1 MLKYTQGSDN
11 MSKVDISR
19 KKRSQII
26 IDIIKN
32 NIDVAQALEILDL
45 LLENINDQK
54 IKKWVNAEINGYNSD
69 EELPKYR
76 IVPANLSGTIK
87 TYTTIISN
95 YHIPIS
101 PEEENKLN
109 KHSVRSGINQIM
121 QMAKAES
128 ESKTH
133 ALSIPVNIIYINSIA
148 CINGEVT
155 HAELNLNL
163 YAYTNILGSLKN
175 KILSILKELEKQY
188 GNLDDYYIDF
198 ENDSKEKKVV
208 NNITN
213 IIFDRSIKIGDGNDI
228 SKSIV
233 GDDNEH

>member
-1 MLKYTQGSDN
+1 
-11 MSKVDISR
+11 MSKVEISK

-54 IKKWVNAEINGYNSD
+54 IKKWVNAEINGYDSD

-87 TYTTIISN
+87 TYTATISN

-101 PEEENKLN
+101 LEEENKLN
-109 KHSVRSGINQIM
+109 KHSVRSGINQII
-121 QMAKAES
+121 QMAKAEN

-133 ALSIPVNIIYINSIA
+133 ALCVPLNIIYINSIA

-213 IIFDRSIKIGDGNDI
+213 IIFDKSIKIGDGNDI